1 MLSERNWVITVCLLN
16 VSSTPASIAP
26 IVGALRVAGG
36 VRLEDAGPG
45 CMALAPPPRVARGRE
60 GECLFVLLDL
70 VGPASPHL
78 YRELREALAQTY
90 WSTTGSITAALRQ
103 AAAAANGHLVRANLR
118 SVPADRCHGHL
129 LSAALHGDDLFI
141 LQAGSARACFLR
153 GEHLACFSRAG
164 EPPRSTHPPMGRG
177 PLADVRLYH
186 TFVAQGDT
194 LLLAS
199 PTLIREV
206 GDAGLAR
213 VLSLPQ
219 VPAVQ
224 ESLEQVGAGA
234 DFTALVARWAVPE
247 EPPPARE
254 ARRPSVRAR
263 RAPSQPPARLEPPRP
278 SLLSRLASRPE
289 PQPSRPAPR
298 VEREPRLPAPRAE
311 REPPP
316 RPERRVHPRPTR
328 RPGPTVGARLAR
340 GARAVGRGIVAAG
353 GWAAGGAGTLFR
365 SMLPGPEREAR
376 RRARAA
382 RPRPARAVPKENRT
396 AMMLV
401 AVAIPVAL
409 AIAVA
414 LAYLLLGAEA
424 RVRGFIN
431 RAQEEATLAQAVPD
445 KPEEARPHWEAAWE
459 QAGAALA
466 LRPAD
471 PVATTLQSQA
481 RTALDLLDG
490 IVRLQLVRLWDF
502 GPGSVP
508 RRLVVHGQTAFVLD
522 PAGGWVAQLTLN
534 PTGDGVIEQ
543 GDAPIPVRTGQRL
556 GEGEV
561 GDLVDLTWV
570 SLGGERQ
577 TSGLLI
583 LEQDGALV
591 NFDPAW
597 VDEGGIS
604 RLMRSFLGTSPASP
618 RSIGSYGGRLYVLD
632 TGDNQIW
639 RYDARG
645 DTYPERPDR
654 YFVAPP
660 PKSLAD
666 ALDMA
671 INGHVYVLYRDGGV
685 LQFLQGEHQPAF
697 NVHGLPDAIVQ
708 AVALA
713 VDPDGD
719 RGAVYVAD
727 RGGRRVVV
735 LGPDGAF
742 QAQLRADRAFDALE
756 ALAVDEAARR
766 LYVVSGGTLLAASLP

>member
-1 MLSERNWVITVCLLN
+1 MITPHRSIPATIEPV
-16 VSSTPASIAP
+16 VS
-26 IVGALRVAGG
+26 ALRVAGG

-45 CMALAPPPRVARGRE
+45 AIAMTPPPRVARGRE
-60 GECLFVLLDL
+60 GERLLVLLDL

-90 WSTTGSITAALRQ
+90 WSTTGSITAALRR
-103 AAAAANGHLVRANLR
+103 AAAAANGHLLRANLR
-118 SVPADRCHGHL
+118 SAPAGRCNGHL

-153 GEHLACFSRAG
+153 GEYLVCFSRAG
-164 EPPRSTHPPMGRG
+164 EPPPLGRG

-194 LLLAS
+194 LLLS
-199 PTLIREV
+199 SSTLIREV

-224 ESLEQVGAGA
+224 EGLEQVGAGA

-263 RAPSQPPARLEPPRP
+263 REPSQPPARFEPQPP
-278 SLLSRLASRPE
+278 SLLSRPEPRPE

-311 REPPP
+311 RESPP

-328 RPGPTVGARLAR
+328 RPGPTVGARLA
-340 GARAVGRGIVAAG
+340 GGGRAVGRGMAAAG
-353 GWAAGGAGTLFR
+353 GWVAGGVSTLFR
-365 SMLPGPEREAR
+365 SMLPGPGRQAR

-414 LAYLLLGAEA
+414 LAYLSLGAEA

-431 RAQEEATLAQAVPD
+431 QAQGEVTLAQAVPD

-466 LRPAD
+466 LRPDD

-490 IVRLQLVRLWDF
+490 IVRLQPVRLWDF

-583 LEQDGALV
+583 LEQDGALI
-591 NFDPAW
+591 NYDPAW

-632 TGDNQIW
+632 TGDNQVW

-660 PKSLAD
+660 PKSLAG

-671 INGHVYVLYRDGGV
+671 INGHVYVLYRDGSV

-742 QAQLRADRAFDALE
+742 QAQLQADRAFDALE